1 MAQEKGATRLLDKRF
16 LSIAI
21 RAIDRQSV
29 QDKSNQAK
37 AVLTSTRLHSQAQ
50 APVQPQLQ
58 PQLQPQP
65 LPPPLPLLRSLPVE
79 LLSSDASAGSQSWSG
94 SAAGA
99 VGSVVVGAKATR
111 PPIVNKKFLSNT
123 IRDVDCHNAH
133 SISERE
139 RAIENAEKRER
150 EREKSHEQSR
160 GGGGDSA
167 TTKRMRREDE
177 RERKHWQR
185 RKEQAIQ
192 AQQNGTSNEFKMTDE
207 SQPVSDPEDGF
218 IDLSS
223 YDDSASKV
231 KGESRVDNDD
241 DDDDQDSND
250 SSGSSSGSS
259 DSGRRKQIKKRKRED
274 KAARRE
280 KKREKMK
287 EKKER
292 KKEKKERKKA
302 DKERKKGD
310 KERKK
315 KAKNKKEE

>member
-37 AVLTSTRLHSQAQ
+37 PVLTSTR
-50 APVQPQLQ
+50 PQPQVQAQ

-65 LPPPLPLLRSLPVE
+65 PPPPQPLLRSLPVE
-79 LLSSDASAGSQSWSG
+79 LSSSDSSAGSRSWSG
-94 SAAGA
+94 GGE
-99 VGSVVVGAKATR
+99 VGSVVVGTKATR

-133 SISERE
+133 NISERE

-150 EREKSHEQSR
+150 EREKSREQSCA
-160 GGGGDSA
+160 GGGESA
-167 TTKRMRREDE
+167 SAKRMRREDE

-185 RKEQAIQ
+185 RKEQAVQ
-192 AQQNGTSNEFKMTDE
+192 AQQNGTSNGFQMTDE
-207 SQPVSDPEDGF
+207 SLPVSEPEDGY

-223 YDDSASKV
+223 YDDAGSKV
-231 KGESRVDNDD
+231 KVRVDKDD
-241 DDDDQDSND
+241 DDDDSSDSSST
-250 SSGSSSGSS
+250 SSGSSNSAS
-259 DSGRRKQIKKRKRED
+259 RKQSKKRKRED
-274 KAARRE
+274 KAAR
-280 KKREKMK
+280 

-292 KKEKKERKKA
+292 KKE
-302 DKERKKGD
+302 
-310 KERKK
+310 RKK
-315 KAKNKKEE
+315 KKKKKAEKKEKKKKNKSKK